1 MSTALVSRVTGAAAV
16 VSGLAICAASYVLST
31 LPVGCVGD
39 QCDTRPQR
47 PASPTAD
54 AFYTLA
60 LMAMV
65 LAACGLGLLLLSR
78 GRMGRSGRAAV
89 ALVGLGAVVSVA
101 ANVVQSVFF
110 HGDLSVMPAVFLPA
124 VAAVVLGF
132 AVLMVVVVRARLVPL
147 WAGVLVELTIL
158 LVPFGDLE
166 NTTVLLDVPFGLAL
180 AAAGVLLV
188 RTAQSTPVRNRED
201 QVTVQGA

>member
-1 MSTALVSRVTGAAAV
+1 MNSALVSRVTGVAAV

-31 LPVGCVGD
+31 LPVGCVGA

-47 PASPTAD
+47 PSSPTAD

-60 LMAMV
+60 LAAMV
-65 LAACGLGLLLLSR
+65 VAACGLGLLLVRR
-78 GRMGRSGRAAV
+78 GRMGRTGRAAV

-101 ANVVQSVFF
+101 ANVVQSLFF
-110 HGDLSVMPAVFLPA
+110 DGDLGAMPAIFLPA
-124 VAAVVLGF
+124 VAAIVLGF

-147 WAGVLVELTIL
+147 WTGVLVGLTVL
-158 LVPFGDLE
+158 LVPFGNQE
-166 NTTVLLDVPFGLAL
+166 NSTVLLDVPFGLAL
-180 AAAGVLLV
+180 AVAGVLLV